1 MNRILF
7 IVFLYISPTNSITMK
22 TLLLLCMLS
31 LGYTTQAADFPLSI
45 TIEGS
50 ELITMRIQANKV
62 ACDGF
67 EGNKTCFMVQKGA
80 SIGTDFWEPLKEPI
94 DGFNFEAGFSYD
106 LQIKIELRENPNAD
120 QSQFQYHLVKIIS
133 KTKV

>member
-1 MNRILF
+1 
-7 IVFLYISPTNSITMK
+7 MK
-22 TLLLLCMLS
+22 TILLLCMLS
-31 LGYTTQAADFPLSI
+31 FGYATQAADFPLSI

-62 ACDGF
+62 ACDGY
-67 EGNKTCFMVQKGA
+67 EGNNSCFMVQKGA
-80 SIGTDFWEPLKEPI
+80 SIGTDFWEQLKEPI

-106 LQIKIELRENPNAD
+106 VQIKIELRENPNAD